1 MLLACARRLFEGDR
15 EVRAGVWNPLYL
27 MSVGRL
33 RGQVLGRVGFGKIG
47 QAVARR
53 ATAFGLSVIYFD
65 PARQD
70 ARTSTQATACK
81 DLHKLLLQADFVS
94 LHVPLTK
101 ETAWHAG
108 HAAISPDEAHKHSH
122 FRPPP
127 KSFLD
132 AGSKALRNA
141 FRAKQTWRIIVRHRV

>member
-53 ATAFGLSVIYFD
+53 ATAFGITHTSYD
-65 PARQD
+65 PSGQD
-70 ARTSTQATACK
+70 ART
-81 DLHKLLLQADFVS
+81 AD
-94 LHVPLTK
+94 
-101 ETAWHAG
+101 
-108 HAAISPDEAHKHSH
+108 
-122 FRPPP
+122 
-127 KSFLD
+127 
-132 AGSKALRNA
+132 
-141 FRAKQTWRIIVRHRV
+141 